1 MSDTVTV
8 AEFIERLAALCTGG
22 DLLGFPRRQRDVAIL
37 LASATMWMEPGVVY
51 TEREVNEGLGEWLGS
66 VCPSLR
72 VDPVTLRRELVD
84 RVYVDRDDAGR
95 HYSLGLGPRDIRFD
109 EAVAAVDVAAVTAR
123 AIEERKMR
131 KAAHMARTMPTGPGD
146 PGTA

>member
-8 AEFIERLAALCTGG
+8 PEFSDRLAALCTGG

-51 TEREVNEGLGEWLGS
+51 TEQEINAGLGEWLGS
-66 VCPSLR
+66 ACPSLR
-72 VDPVTLRRELVD
+72 VDAVTLRRELVD
-84 RVYVDRDDAGR
+84 RVYLDRDDAGR
-95 HYSLGLGPRDIRFD
+95 HYSLGPGPRDVRFD

-123 AIEERKMR
+123 ATEERKAR
-131 KAAHMARTMPTGPGD
+131 KAAHMAGTKPDKPGE